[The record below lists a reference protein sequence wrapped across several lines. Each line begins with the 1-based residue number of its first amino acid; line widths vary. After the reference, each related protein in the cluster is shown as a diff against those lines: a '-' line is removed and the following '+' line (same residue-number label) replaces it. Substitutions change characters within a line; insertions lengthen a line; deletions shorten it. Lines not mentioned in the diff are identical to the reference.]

1 MEEAEWIQCTKE
13 MKAKRKAKPQ
23 KMIKVNVEKVET
35 DWVGVHWQCRA
46 YSKDGAWS
54 DQAQPKFVVE
64 GEDLK
69 KLKLLNIFEP
79 STVQVGDR
87 NFYIIKGNEN
97 VITREQWRKQQRDIF
112 RVPKQ
117 SPKKT
122 RPNITVTKLP
132 DDKKKEQKND
142 KTLDQQS
149 ADEDDS
155 DSVYLKNVMSNLVAA
170 SLLEPPKT
178 KTKHAESSDEW
189 DTEDTMG
196 SQSDS
201 ASVNRFAFSFSAREK
216 PRTRI
221 TTCANS
227 LDFERFFQYV
237 VGRKEKEI
245 RRTGDENAEEK
256 KVTKSEEE
264 STTCPINSRD

>member
-1 MEEAEWIQCTKE
+1 MSFQDNDFPHSTEFYPGQSLWGPVHCLEEAEWIQCTKE

-132 DDKKKEQKND
+132 DDKKKEQKTD

-155 DSVYLKNVMSNLVAA
+155 DSIYLKNVMSNLVAA

-201 ASVNRFAFSFSAREK
+201 ASVIFFFCFSFFCIYVRKIKNEK
-216 PRTRI
+216 TS
-221 TTCANS
+221 CEFF
-227 LDFERFFQYV
+227 LDF
-237 VGRKEKEI
+237 
-245 RRTGDENAEEK
+245 
-256 KVTKSEEE
+256 
-264 STTCPINSRD
+264 